1 MEKLFFPEKDGNI
14 DIIEAGSLS
23 RMIKAYGEKTMM
35 VEVYFETG
43 ARGTAHAHP
52 HEQLSYCLE
61 GEFDFFI
68 EGESRSIKVGDT
80 VLIPG
85 GRHHGVFCR
94 AKGRLLDVFS
104 PPRKDFLGQN
114 DDAL

>member
-1 MEKLFFPEKDGNI
+1 MEKLFFPEKEGKV
-14 DIIEAGSLS
+14 DIIEAGAVT

-35 VEVYFETG
+35 VEVCFESG
-43 ARGTAHAHP
+43 AKGTAHAHP

-68 EGESRSIKVGDT
+68 ENESRTIKTGDS

-85 GRHHGVFCR
+85 GKNHGVYCR
-94 AKGRLLDVFS
+94 AKGRLLDVFT
-104 PPRKDFLGQN
+104 PPRQDFLNQR
-114 DDAL
+114 AR

>member
-1 MEKLFFPEKDGNI
+1 MEKLFFPEKEGKV
-14 DIIEAGSLS
+14 DIIEAGAVT

-35 VEVYFETG
+35 VEVFFETG
-43 ARGTAHAHP
+43 AKGAAHAHP

-68 EGESRSIKVGDT
+68 EKESRNIKAGDS

-85 GRHHGVFCR
+85 GKNHGVYCR

-104 PPRKDFLGQN
+104 PPREDFLRQG
-114 DDAL
+114 AR

>member
-1 MEKLFFPEKDGNI
+1 METLFFPEKEGKV
-14 DIIEAGSLS
+14 DILEAGSVS
-23 RMIKAYGEKTMM
+23 RMIKAHGEKTMM

-43 ARGTAHAHP
+43 ARGAEHAHP

-68 EGESRSIKVGDT
+68 GAENKSIKTGDT

-85 GRHHGVFCR
+85 GRKHGVLCR
-94 AKGRLLDVFS
+94 SKGRLLDVFS
-104 PPRKDFLGQN
+104 PPRQDFLGQK
-114 DDAL
+114 LG